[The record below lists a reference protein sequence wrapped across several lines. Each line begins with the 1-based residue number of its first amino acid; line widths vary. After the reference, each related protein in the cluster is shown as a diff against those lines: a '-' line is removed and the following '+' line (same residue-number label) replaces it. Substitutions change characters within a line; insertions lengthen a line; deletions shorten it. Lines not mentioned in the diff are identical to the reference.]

1 MSVDSQIGKAVMEK
15 IFLDTSIFIE
25 FARTGG
31 GKYLEIIKHA
41 VARSSMLVTSS
52 LVVYEFWKGSSL
64 NNPIKLQQ
72 AEVLFS
78 EEITIYPVT
87 TSIAKLAGEL
97 SRSKQCRNTDAVLAA
112 TALEHNA
119 RLATLNRK
127 DFSSVKKLKLFD

>member
-1 MSVDSQIGKAVMEK
+1 MVDSQIGNAVMEK

-31 GKYLEIIKHA
+31 GQYLEILKYAASHNCLLIT
-41 VARSSMLVTSS
+41 SSM
-52 LVVYEFWKGSSL
+52 VVFEFWQGRSL
-64 NNPIKLQQ
+64 DNPATLQQ

-87 TSIAKLAGEL
+87 TSIAKLVGEL
-97 SRSKQCRNTDAVLAA
+97 SRSKQCRNVDAVLAA

-119 RLATLNRK
+119 YLATLNRK
-127 DFSSVKKLKLFD
+127 DFSTVKKLKLFD